1 MVNSYSD
8 IISTKKS
15 LKCFYLNACSL
26 VKLGKFDELKCIIAS
41 LQPHIVVVTETWI
54 KNDCDVKKL
63 QIPCYTHYN
72 NYRQDRRGGGV
83 SIFVQN
89 TLKHNVIE
97 EYCIEDDIHYLWIHL
112 AKQCLDIGAIYNPN
126 RKKVDS
132 FLDAYSAQL
141 QKRKRAVVFGDFNF
155 DLLKPDR
162 DTRKYKDTLKEN
174 NYRFLNKIHQ
184 KYCTRETES
193 TKTIIDH
200 VCTNLKDNNSNFVII
215 ETAMSDHKH
224 IYLEIENYQPTTIEK
239 VNYTALN
246 YSKLYDVVKNT
257 IGHEEIYDKFEEKFI
272 HCLSKSKTTKSKLLN
287 PPRQDWI
294 NKNIIQDINN
304 RNKIWQEYKKNKT
317 NVTLER
323 EFIEAKARA
332 HKNIQ
337 ESKKSY
343 YYNYF
348 SNHINK
354 PKKMWQAIN
363 DLAANKWKDKGGPN
377 KLIINSNIIT
387 DETKICE
394 CFNHYFST
402 IGSVLASQIPT
413 KHLTDTLDS
422 MQDLK
427 TAQTTDLMDLSPATT
442 DEVTKIIDN
451 LDPNTSSGIDGIST
465 KAVKSVK
472 KLIVIPLTKCI
483 NDCLN
488 RGVFPDSLK
497 IARVSPIL
505 KSGSK
510 FDPCNYRPISVLPVI
525 SKIFEKVI
533 YSRLETYLNS
543 KDFFFKKQYGF
554 RPKTNTLSATV
565 DLVTKIKNKIDEKQV
580 VLGIFVDLKKA
591 FDTISHKILLKKLSE
606 AGITGKAHDILKS
619 YFQNRS
625 QIVKI
630 GQHQSSPSPITFGVP
645 QGSILGPLLFLLYI
659 NNIQNIGLKADVSLY
674 ADDTSL
680 FYFGNSMKAITSKAQ
695 NDLNLLNNWFLSN
708 LLTIN
713 TAKTNYVI
721 FTAKNK
727 KINDS
732 FELKINNEKLNKKSS
747 EKYLGLIL
755 DKQLNWKQHIEKI
768 KNKLTSL
775 TGILRGIAKCLPRK
789 IKYIIYNSLI
799 KPHIDYLIEIWG
811 TANKTNLNVLQIS
824 QNKLIKSLFN
834 YDFRTSTHKI
844 YEDTNIMTIKQTY
857 IYYTC
862 ILIHKILNKQIHTVL
877 SFRKKHEIQYSMKL
891 RNANHLIS
899 RTPRTNYGR
908 KNIEYEGVKM
918 YNKLPIEIKN
928 ATSTASFKKKLKS
941 HILNEMELK

>member
-1 MVNSYSD
+1 M
-8 IISTKKS
+8 T
-15 LKCFYLNACSL
+15 LN
-26 VKLGKFDELKCIIAS
+26 
-41 LQPHIVVVTETWI
+41 
-54 KNDCDVKKL
+54 
-63 QIPCYTHYN
+63 
-72 NYRQDRRGGGV
+72 
-83 SIFVQN
+83 
-89 TLKHNVIE
+89 
-97 EYCIEDDIHYLWIHL
+97 
-112 AKQCLDIGAIYNPN
+112 
-126 RKKVDS
+126 
-132 FLDAYSAQL
+132 
-141 QKRKRAVVFGDFNF
+141 
-155 DLLKPDR
+155 
-162 DTRKYKDTLKEN
+162 
-174 NYRFLNKIHQ
+174 
-184 KYCTRETES
+184 
-193 TKTIIDH
+193 
-200 VCTNLKDNNSNFVII
+200 
-215 ETAMSDHKH
+215 
-224 IYLEIENYQPTTIEK
+224 
-239 VNYTALN
+239 
-246 YSKLYDVVKNT
+246 VVKNT

-287 PPRQDWI
+287 APRQDWI

-565 DLVTKIKNKIDEKQV
+565 DLITKIKNKIDEKQV

-606 AGITGKAHDILKS
+606 A
-619 YFQNRS
+619 
-625 QIVKI
+625 
-630 GQHQSSPSPITFGVP
+630 
-645 QGSILGPLLFLLYI
+645 
-659 NNIQNIGLKADVSLY
+659 
-674 ADDTSL
+674 
-680 FYFGNSMKAITSKAQ
+680 AQ

-713 TAKTNYVI
+713 AAKTNYVI

-768 KNKLTSL
+768 KNKLISL
-775 TGILRGIAKCLPRK
+775 AGILRGIAKCLPRK
-789 IKYIIYNSLI
+789 IKFVIYNSLI

-844 YEDTNIMTIKQTY
+844 YEDTKIMTIKQTY
-857 IYYTC
+857 KYYTC